1 MNRVI
6 RVGVVGVGVMGER
19 HARVYSEMPET
30 DLVGIFDPD
39 LGRAYE
45 IANRY
50 GTQVLPLDELLEQ
63 VTGLSIA
70 SPTSTHAEVA
80 LRALEAGCHVL
91 VEKPLAGT
99 LEEAGILRA
108 AALKRGRQV
117 FMVGHIERF
126 NPTIIALQELIEGQ
140 DIRGLRFTRTSP
152 FDRRSLDSDIVYDL
166 MIHDIDLALELL
178 GEDIESIDATGAVVV
193 SDRIDH
199 AEADLRMKGDLPV
212 SFVASRVAADKVR
225 AVAVR
230 IDSATIDVDLLGKA
244 ISIDYD
250 SPIKAAL
257 TAPAIGA
264 QEPLRLELEHF
275 IHSVTLGGRPVV
287 GIEAGYRSMVMATTI
302 TSLIQRSIAAHAEPR
317 LVPAAAD

>member
-1 MNRVI
+1 
-6 RVGVVGVGVMGER
+6 MGER
-19 HARVYSEMPET
+19 HARVYAEMPET
-30 DLVGIFDPD
+30 ELVGIFDPD
-39 LGRAYE
+39 LDRAYE
-45 IANRY
+45 VANRY
-50 GTQVLPLDELLEQ
+50 HTRAFPLDELLGQ
-63 VTGLSIA
+63 VTALSIS

-80 LRALEAGCHVL
+80 LKALESGCHVL

-126 NPTIIALQELIEGQ
+126 NPAIIALQTLIEGQ
-140 DIRGLRFTRTSP
+140 DIRGLHFTRTSP

-199 AEADLRMKGDLPV
+199 AEAELRMVGSLPV
-212 SFVASRVAADKVR
+212 SFVASRVAVDKVR
-225 AVAVR
+225 AVEVR
-230 IDSATIDVDLLGKA
+230 IDGATISVDLLGKT
-244 ISIDYD
+244 ISVDHD
-250 SPIKAAL
+250 SSMSAAL
-257 TAPAIGA
+257 ITPEIGA

-275 IHSVTLGGRPVV
+275 VKSVRRGESPVV

-302 TSLIQRSIAAHAEPR
+302 TSLIQRSIATHAEPR
-317 LVPAAAD
+317 LLPAAD